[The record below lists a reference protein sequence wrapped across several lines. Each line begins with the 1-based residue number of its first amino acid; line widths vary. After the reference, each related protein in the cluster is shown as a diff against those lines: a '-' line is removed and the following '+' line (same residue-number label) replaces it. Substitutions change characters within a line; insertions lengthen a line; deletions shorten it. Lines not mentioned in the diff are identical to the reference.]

1 MNPEQLWETTLNPQ
15 NRALVRVLIED
26 AAEVEHKVTV
36 LMGDKVQPRKEYI
49 FENADFNK
57 APSVYEQMAGKM

>member
-1 MNPEQLWETTLNPQ
+1 M
-15 NRALVRVLIED
+15 RVLIED
-26 AAEVEHKVTV
+26 AADVEHKVTV

-57 APSVYEQMAGKM
+57 APSVYEQMAGKK